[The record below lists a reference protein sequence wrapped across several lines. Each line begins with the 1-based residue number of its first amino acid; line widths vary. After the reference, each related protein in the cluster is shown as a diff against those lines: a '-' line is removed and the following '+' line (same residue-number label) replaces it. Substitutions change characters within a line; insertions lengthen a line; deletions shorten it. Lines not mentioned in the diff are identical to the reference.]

1 MKAMYLNDTATTI
14 RKVVSIIKK
23 KKKIEFL
30 VISHNNPVS
39 IDR

>member
-23 KKKIEFL
+23 KIEFL

>member
-23 KKKIEFL
+23 KKEFL

>member
-23 KKKIEFL
+23 KKNRIFGHK
-30 VISHNNPVS
+30 S
-39 IDR
+39 